1 MNGNANRSF
10 SLDIIDLVVYMHRF
24 FFLFFYKG
32 ILLKPETYKITNKR
46 KSVST
51 HTCIIIIASWYIS
64 EEHIELQANY
74 LTESLASHGVSIYSR
89 TGVILL
95 QSGFERVSKE
105 K

>member
-1 MNGNANRSF
+1 MTR
-10 SLDIIDLVVYMHRF
+10 
-24 FFLFFYKG
+24 
-32 ILLKPETYKITNKR
+32 
-46 KSVST
+46 
-51 HTCIIIIASWYIS
+51 WYIS

-74 LTESLASHGVSIYSR
+74 LTESFASHGVSIYSR